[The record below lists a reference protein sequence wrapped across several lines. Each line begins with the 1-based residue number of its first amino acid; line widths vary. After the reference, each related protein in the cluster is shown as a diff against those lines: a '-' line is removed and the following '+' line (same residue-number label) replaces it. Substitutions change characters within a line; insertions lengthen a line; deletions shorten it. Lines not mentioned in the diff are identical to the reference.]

1 MNLFKWYTG
10 LGKAR
15 LGTQVELTL
24 LVLPAA
30 IVVFLFNY
38 LPLGGLLI
46 AFKDYKPILGI
57 LGSEWS
63 GFDNFEFIFR
73 SKQFTRAMIHT
84 LSYNISFI
92 ALQTLIPIIFA
103 ILLYE
108 VKRISLIKY
117 YQTVLFMP
125 YYLSWVV
132 VSVIVYAFLSTG
144 SGVINSIL
152 TTLFGTKIS
161 WYSSPKY
168 WPFILPLLHVWK
180 STGYVTIIYY
190 AGLMGID
197 PQLYESAELDGA
209 NKFQKIVFISI
220 PGIMPIVSI
229 MIILALGK
237 IFFADF
243 GLFFQTT
250 LQSGPLIESADVI
263 NWFVFRA
270 LTDLRDYGMG
280 TAAGLFQAVMGFLMI
295 IIANKVSNKL
305 TGGEHGLF

>member
-1 MNLFKWYTG
+1 MFKLHTG
-10 LGKAR
+10 LGKAKIGSQ
-15 LGTQVELTL
+15 LELSL
-24 LVLPAA
+24 LVLPAVV
-30 IVVFLFNY
+30 IVFLFNY

-57 LGSEWS
+57 LGSDWS

-73 SKQFTRAMIHT
+73 SRQFLRALIHT
-84 LSYNISFI
+84 LSYNIIFI

-108 VKRISLIKY
+108 VRSPALIKY

-144 SGVINSIL
+144 SGVVNSFL
-152 TTLFGTKIS
+152 FSLFGTRIS
-161 WYSSPKY
+161 WYSSPDY

-180 STGYVTIIYY
+180 SAGYVTIIYY
-190 AGLMGID
+190 AGLIGID
-197 PQLYESAELDGA
+197 PQLYESADLDGA
-209 NKFQKIVFISI
+209 NKIQKTMSISI

-243 GLFFQTT
+243 GLFYQTT
-250 LQSGPLIESADVI
+250 LQSGPLIESTDVI

-280 TAAGLFQAVMGFLMI
+280 TAAGLFQAVMGFIMI
-295 IIANKVSNKL
+295 VLANKIANKL
-305 TGGEHGLF
+305 TSGEHGLF